1 MAERKRLVID
11 ANILIRACLGVR
23 ARALIADFAS
33 EVDFYVAEANAA
45 EASGYIGELASHR
58 GLDPQICQEAL
69 LSLMEVVQMVD
80 TPLIEAA
87 QDEALKRIRDPADW
101 PALAQAWPP
110 GLRQRCSATSI
121 AEASTTQCLLTR
133 QGLQLGNHAPIHPTK
148 TRFRRP
154 APGRLAGGGFTD
166 GEPCGGLTHLLGVD
180 QPLNHSGSSS

>member
-87 QDEALKRIRDPADW
+87 KDEALKRIRDPADW
-101 PALAQAWPP
+101 YALALAMQLECAIWTEDQDFF
-110 GLRQRCSATSI
+110 GTGVATWTTATVQRYLDS
-121 AEASTTQCLLTR
+121 
-133 QGLQLGNHAPIHPTK
+133 
-148 TRFRRP
+148 
-154 APGRLAGGGFTD
+154 
-166 GEPCGGLTHLLGVD
+166 
-180 QPLNHSGSSS
+180 

>member
-87 QDEALKRIRDPADW
+87 KDEALKRIRDPADW
-101 PALAQAWPP
+101 PALALAMQLECAIWTEDQDFF
-110 GLRQRCSATSI
+110 GTGVATWTTATVQRYLDS
-121 AEASTTQCLLTR
+121 
-133 QGLQLGNHAPIHPTK
+133 
-148 TRFRRP
+148 
-154 APGRLAGGGFTD
+154 
-166 GEPCGGLTHLLGVD
+166 
-180 QPLNHSGSSS
+180 

>member
-87 QDEALKRIRDPADW
+87 KDEALKRIRDPADW
-101 PALAQAWPP
+101 PALALVMQLECAIWTEDQDFF
-110 GLRQRCSATSI
+110 GTGVATWTTATVQRYLDS
-121 AEASTTQCLLTR
+121 
-133 QGLQLGNHAPIHPTK
+133 
-148 TRFRRP
+148 
-154 APGRLAGGGFTD
+154 
-166 GEPCGGLTHLLGVD
+166 
-180 QPLNHSGSSS
+180 

>member
-1 MAERKRLVID
+1 MAERKRLVIE

-87 QDEALKRIRDPADW
+87 KDEALKRIRDPADW
-101 PALAQAWPP
+101 PALALAMQLECAIWTE
-110 GLRQRCSATSI
+110 GQDFFGTGVATWTTATVQRYLDS
-121 AEASTTQCLLTR
+121 
-133 QGLQLGNHAPIHPTK
+133 
-148 TRFRRP
+148 
-154 APGRLAGGGFTD
+154 
-166 GEPCGGLTHLLGVD
+166 
-180 QPLNHSGSSS
+180 

>member
-87 QDEALKRIRDPADW
+87 KDEALKRIRDPADW
-101 PALAQAWPP
+101 PALALAMQLECAIWTEDQDFF
-110 GLRQRCSATSI
+110 GIGVATWTTATVQRYLDS
-121 AEASTTQCLLTR
+121 
-133 QGLQLGNHAPIHPTK
+133 
-148 TRFRRP
+148 
-154 APGRLAGGGFTD
+154 
-166 GEPCGGLTHLLGVD
+166 
-180 QPLNHSGSSS
+180 

>member
-23 ARALIADFAS
+23 ARALIVDFAS

-87 QDEALKRIRDPADW
+87 KDEALKRIRDPADW
-101 PALAQAWPP
+101 PALALAMQLECAIWTEDQDFF
-110 GLRQRCSATSI
+110 GTGVATWTTATVQRYLDS
-121 AEASTTQCLLTR
+121 
-133 QGLQLGNHAPIHPTK
+133 
-148 TRFRRP
+148 
-154 APGRLAGGGFTD
+154 
-166 GEPCGGLTHLLGVD
+166 
-180 QPLNHSGSSS
+180 

>member
-58 GLDPQICQEAL
+58 GLDPQICQEVL

-87 QDEALKRIRDPADW
+87 KDEALKRIRDPADW
-101 PALAQAWPP
+101 PALALAMQLECAIWTEDQDFF
-110 GLRQRCSATSI
+110 GTGVATWTTATVQRYLDS
-121 AEASTTQCLLTR
+121 
-133 QGLQLGNHAPIHPTK
+133 
-148 TRFRRP
+148 
-154 APGRLAGGGFTD
+154 
-166 GEPCGGLTHLLGVD
+166 
-180 QPLNHSGSSS
+180 

>member
-58 GLDPQICQEAL
+58 GLDPQICLEAL

-87 QDEALKRIRDPADW
+87 KDEALKRIRDPADW
-101 PALAQAWPP
+101 PALALAMQLECAIWTEDQDFF
-110 GLRQRCSATSI
+110 GTGVATWTTATVQRYLDS
-121 AEASTTQCLLTR
+121 
-133 QGLQLGNHAPIHPTK
+133 
-148 TRFRRP
+148 
-154 APGRLAGGGFTD
+154 
-166 GEPCGGLTHLLGVD
+166 
-180 QPLNHSGSSS
+180 

>member
-1 MAERKRLVID
+1 MAERKRLVMD

-87 QDEALKRIRDPADW
+87 KDEALKRIRDPADW
-101 PALAQAWPP
+101 PALALAMQLECAIWTEDQDFF
-110 GLRQRCSATSI
+110 GTGVATWTTATVQRYLDS
-121 AEASTTQCLLTR
+121 
-133 QGLQLGNHAPIHPTK
+133 
-148 TRFRRP
+148 
-154 APGRLAGGGFTD
+154 
-166 GEPCGGLTHLLGVD
+166 
-180 QPLNHSGSSS
+180 